1 MGGFHPLANAMGFGD
16 SRAELATHPNR
27 YELFALPNT
36 QDNDLIRL
44 VRAFFNAPLLIIP
57 PIVANHT

>member
-1 MGGFHPLANAMGFGD
+1 MGFGD

-36 QDNDLIRL
+36 QDNDLIR
-44 VRAFFNAPLLIIP
+44 VERGVF
-57 PIVANHT
+57 